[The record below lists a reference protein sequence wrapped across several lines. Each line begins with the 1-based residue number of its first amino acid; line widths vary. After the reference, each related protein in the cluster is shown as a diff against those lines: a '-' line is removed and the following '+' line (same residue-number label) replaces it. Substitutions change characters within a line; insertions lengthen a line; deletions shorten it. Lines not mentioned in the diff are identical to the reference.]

1 MVSVEQARSR
11 PQSAGNSDG
20 SRRVIHHGDCVEVMA
35 GMEPESVDAIVTDP
49 PYGLEFMGKS
59 WDRLGDVAH
68 ANRGTLTNMVTERGT
83 PKFRTKAPAFDLN
96 SASQRGMQTWHE
108 AWAREA
114 LRVAKPGAYLL
125 AFGGTRTVH
134 RLACAI
140 EDAGWI
146 IRDTLVWAYAQGFP
160 KSKASLKPA
169 WEPIVMARKPGP
181 LRELA
186 IGACRIPTDGER
198 IGGGASGSSGFAVG
212 YQRGDGFAESAL
224 GRWPANVILTDPIFD
239 GGIEGVVGGGEAR
252 AAGLYPSDA
261 MPTAMFNAA
270 QGALYGD
277 TGTYSRFFLV
287 PKADR
292 ADREPVLGG
301 LPLRRTGTMQD
312 DAYRW
317 ERDGKGN
324 AINLRTE
331 RENTHPTV
339 KPTELMRHLVRLV
352 TPTGGV
358 VLDPFAGSGSTL
370 IAAEM
375 EGFAWIG
382 IEKEAEYVAI
392 AEARLNGT
400 QRGLG
405 LSA

>member
-1 MVSVEQARSR
+1 
-11 PQSAGNSDG
+11 
-20 SRRVIHHGDCVEVMA
+20 
-35 GMEPESVDAIVTDP
+35 
-49 PYGLEFMGKS
+49 
-59 WDRLGDVAH
+59 
-68 ANRGTLTNMVTERGT
+68 
-83 PKFRTKAPAFDLN
+83 
-96 SASQRGMQTWHE
+96 
-108 AWAREA
+108 
-114 LRVAKPGAYLL
+114 
-125 AFGGTRTVH
+125 
-134 RLACAI
+134 
-140 EDAGWI
+140 
-146 IRDTLVWAYAQGFP
+146 
-160 KSKASLKPA
+160 
-169 WEPIVMARKPGP
+169 MARKPMRGTVA
-181 LRELA
+181 ENVLA
-186 IGACRIPTDGER
+186 YGTGALNIDGTRIGTTQEERDWIERTARPNTRGER
-198 IGGGASGSSGFAVG
+198 SEGAVMN
-212 YQRGDGFAESAL
+212 RPAEPTVNVSPL

-239 GGIEGVVGGGEAR
+239 GGIEGVVGGGDQSGGGNPPRRSAEIVASQR
-252 AAGLYPSDA
+252 AAYGGGWAGGETYAEPFD
-261 MPTAMFNAA
+261 TA
-270 QGALYGD
+270 
-277 TGTYSRFFLV
+277 GTYSRFFLV